1 MVAGSGDGR
10 VDLRGQMGF
19 AGLGYD
25 LWAILLGLGAGFACG
40 FLNTAASSGSAVS
53 LPILMMIGLDPVSA
67 NGTNRIPVLIGAL
80 SATWSFHQKKA
91 LLWALAV
98 KVSLPVA
105 IGGLIGAGFA
115 EILPGRDLALVITAA
130 VLVALVLL
138 FTKLKQAIESA
149 TAQDVRYGTREF
161 AVFVGIGI
169 WLGFIVLDGAT
180 YMLLALTLVVG
191 LPLVHANAIKSAAL
205 VPTTLVAMAVF
216 AYKGNIDWTIGAV
229 MAVGSIAGAVLGARL
244 ATSPAAR
251 KWVFRLLVIVICAE
265 LVHLTTHYVF
275 STA

>member
-1 MVAGSGDGR
+1 MVVPGVGR
-10 VDLRGQMGF
+10 VDVRGQMGF

-25 LWAILLGLGAGFACG
+25 LWALVLGFGAGFACG

-53 LPILMMIGLDPVSA
+53 LPVLMMIGLDPVSA

-91 LLWALAV
+91 RLWALAL

-105 IGGLIGAGFA
+105 IGGLIGAGIA
-115 EILPGRDLALVITAA
+115 EILLGRDLALVITAA

-138 FTKLKQAIESA
+138 FTKLKHAIEQA
-149 TAQDVRYGTREF
+149 TAKDVQYGAREF
-161 AVFVGIGI
+161 AVFVAIGV

-180 YMLLALTLVVG
+180 YIAAR
-191 LPLVHANAIKSAAL
+191 PNAGRRPAA
-205 VPTTLVAMAVF
+205 
-216 AYKGNIDWTIGAV
+216 GERQCHQERG
-229 MAVGSIAGAVLGARL
+229 AGADHPRGDGRIRL
-244 ATSPAAR
+244 SGRHQLDHRCGHGCRKHRRRRAWRTSATSPAGR

-275 STA
+275 TTV